1 MSRIDQHD
9 DSKFKHCLPT
19 ERKNEVGNEG
29 VDGKRVA
36 KICTSGFDTTP
47 RLSANL
53 VVNHGRSR
61 LFIFC
66 GFLPPLGYTHGYK
79 EGDVRGGGGRGEISL
94 VNHQPVRMCT
104 LFAYCTCT
112 HVQAEGEGTQAD
124 GSRAHIHSRTHTHT
138 NTHKHKHTHLH
149 TNTRTHTSANIR
161 THTSARALPNVFHPP
176 QNIVLALS
184 LWRLSP
190 DKCTFF
196 RKALTT
202 TLQANVITFA
212 CAACSCSF
220 SST

>member
-9 DSKFKHCLPT
+9 DSKFKNCLPT

-47 RLSANL
+47 RLNANL

-124 GSRAHIHSRTHTHT
+124 GSRTG
-138 NTHKHKHTHLH
+138 
-149 TNTRTHTSANIR
+149 
-161 THTSARALPNVFHPP
+161 ARALPNVFHPP